1 MDYNCLAK
9 GVFVGEF
16 QKGGDYIMSIG
27 GFTPVMPSAAHDA
40 KVHERI
46 SDASQRAAQVNEN
59 KESEAASGDRDADG
73 RQAWQWNQRQR
84 KQQSEQEHRV
94 QDISG
99 KTGLSLDLDG

>member
-1 MDYNCLAK
+1 M
-9 GVFVGEF
+9 GV
-16 QKGGDYIMSIG
+16 G

-40 KVHERI
+40 KVHERVV
-46 SDASQRAAQVNEN
+46 DANQRAAQASEK

-84 KQQSEQEHRV
+84 KQQTGQESKV

-99 KTGLSLDLDG
+99 KTGTTLDLDG

>member
-1 MDYNCLAK
+1 
-9 GVFVGEF
+9 
-16 QKGGDYIMSIG
+16 MSIG

-40 KVHERI
+40 NVHERTVE
-46 SDASQRAAQVNEN
+46 SNQRAALAQGFGED

-84 KQQSEQEHRV
+84 KQQAQQEHKV

-99 KTGLSLDLDG
+99 KTGTTLDLDG